1 MLVENGFT
9 VERLYL
15 DVMIP
20 DEEPH
25 FRWLQNHCPE
35 LQVRPTVHPAMR
47 FEPQP
52 LNLPVLAIGQKAAY
66 FDGTPHFVNMIE
78 GGGLYGFSGI
88 AGLAKEMIRATEVK
102 KEIEQTIRRKG
113 LGCESC
119 LV

>member
-1 MLVENGFT
+1 
-9 VERLYL
+9 
-15 DVMIP
+15 
-20 DEEPH
+20 
-25 FRWLQNHCPE
+25 
-35 LQVRPTVHPAMR
+35 MR

-52 LNLPVLAIGQKAAY
+52 LNSPALAIGQKAAY
-66 FDGTPHFVNMIE
+66 FDGTPHFVNIIE